1 MHEANA
7 PLTKEARKPE
17 QVNHNS
23 ALSCNKTFGDQALPV
38 SVAMIFLA
46 ALYPNLNEKHGKRG
60 TDSCQPKGQIDAL
73 HHQQRAERRTDG
85 PPNVEHGVVD

>member
-1 MHEANA
+1 MHEAKA

-23 ALSCNKTFGDQALPV
+23 ALSCNKTFGDRGTACFRGYD
-38 SVAMIFLA
+38 FLA

-60 TDSCQPKGQIDAL
+60 TDSCQPEGQIDAL

-85 PPNVEHGVVD
+85 PANVEHGVVD